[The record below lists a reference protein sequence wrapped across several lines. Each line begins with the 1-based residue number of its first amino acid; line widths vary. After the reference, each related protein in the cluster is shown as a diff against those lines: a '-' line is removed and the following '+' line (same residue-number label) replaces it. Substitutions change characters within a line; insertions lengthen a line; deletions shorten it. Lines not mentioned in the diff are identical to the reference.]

1 MNLNELLEMLELGEP
16 AEFEYFENFAD
27 IVESD
32 EDIEED
38 ALVELFSETDRDA
51 VADIIGN
58 YFDELLT
65 ILDGQYA
72 DIGNL
77 LTVIRDVLTA
87 LICDESDE
95 GSIMRFAEELEK
107 FRVWYCFDSSVN
119 LYDIAREKESNLPV
133 RDALTQLRLEKL
145 DDVEHNFDFSEAI
158 EYEIDE
164 YLLDLA
170 GSSREYTFEDDGDN
184 VLDHGFVYDDEMK
197 DDQ

>member
-65 ILDGQYA
+65 ILDGQYT

-77 LTVIRDVLTA
+77 LTVIRDVLTV

-95 GSIMRFAEELEK
+95 G
-107 FRVWYCFDSSVN
+107 
-119 LYDIAREKESNLPV
+119 
-133 RDALTQLRLEKL
+133 
-145 DDVEHNFDFSEAI
+145 
-158 EYEIDE
+158 
-164 YLLDLA
+164 
-170 GSSREYTFEDDGDN
+170 
-184 VLDHGFVYDDEMK
+184 
-197 DDQ
+197 